1 MKVHLRAMMIA
12 SIMATTAMLA
22 ACGGDK
28 EQAAKQQQMQQQ
40 MPKPVVNTQ
49 TISLQPVPVIQTFSG
64 RVAAIESAD
73 VRPQVTG
80 IIDEVLFRD
89 GSYVKAGQPLYR
101 VNIDSYASA
110 IASSQAAVQ
119 NAEAAVQNSEAS
131 VQNAVAARS
140 AALANLAAQEAQFA
154 QAKADLARLDGLL
167 EVEAIS
173 RQQHDQAVTA
183 VRTAEANVAAAKS
196 AVSQAEASIESAK
209 ASVNSTRAS
218 VESARAGL
226 NASELD
232 VSRTII
238 KAPISGYIGISAA
251 KAGALVATNQATP
264 LVTITRTDQVFVDI
278 SQSSTEMLRLREQ
291 IESGKAGRG
300 SAEVQLEL
308 EDGTVYPLLG
318 RLALAD
324 AKVDQATGAMTLRAV
339 FPNPQELLVPGMYV
353 NARLIQSVVHNA
365 ALLPQTAIIRTPKG
379 ETQLYVVNAEN
390 KIEVRNVQTAGTYNG
405 NWIVTDGIAN
415 GDRVVVMGGAKVKP
429 DQEVD
434 VQELPPTGSE
444 ANASAGTQPAP
455 AQTPSAPQ
463 AAAPQ
468 ATARTE
474 QPVPMARPKEQADNA
489 EQSSNQQ

>member
-1 MKVHLRAMMIA
+1 MKIHLRAMMIA
-12 SIMATTAMLA
+12 SIMAMGASLA

-28 EQAAKQQQMQQQ
+28 GEAAQAQAAAKQQ
-40 MPKPVVNTQ
+40 MPTPVVNVQ
-49 TISLQPVPVIQTFSG
+49 TMVLEPVPVIQSFSG

-131 VQNAVAARS
+131 VQNAIAARS

-154 QAKADLARLDGLL
+154 QARADLARLDGLL

-173 RQQHDQAVTA
+173 RQQYDQAVTA

-209 ASVNSTRAS
+209 ATVNSTRAS

-238 KAPISGYIGISAA
+238 KAPISGYVGISSA
-251 KAGALVATNQATP
+251 KAGTLVATNQATP
-264 LVTITRTDQVFVDI
+264 LVSITRTDQVFVDI
-278 SQSSTEMLRLREQ
+278 SQSTAEMLRLREQ

-300 SAEVQLEL
+300 SAEVQLVL
-308 EDGTVYPLLG
+308 EDGSIYPILG

-324 AKVDQATGAMTLRAV
+324 AKVDKATGAMTLRAV
-339 FPNPQELLVPGMYV
+339 FANPQELLVPGMFV

-365 ALLPQTAIIRTPKG
+365 ALLPESAIIRTPKG
-379 ETQLYVVNAEN
+379 GLQVYVVNAEN
-390 KIEVRNVQTAGTYNG
+390 KIEPRDVTTAGTYNG
-405 NWIVTDGIAN
+405 NWIVTGGINN
-415 GDRVVVMGGAKVKP
+415 GDRVVIIGGAKVKP
-429 DQEVD
+429 DQVVEAK
-434 VQELPPTGSE
+434 ELPPTTTQ
-444 ANASAGTQPAP
+444 ADASAQAP
-455 AQTPSAPQ
+455 AQAESQSAPTPVIQERQ
-463 AAAPQ
+463 AAI
-468 ATARTE
+468 
-474 QPVPMARPKEQADNA
+474 PMARPAESADDNA
-489 EQSSNQQ
+489 QSANGQ